1 MSLPVTGTESF
12 SGKTLTRGR
21 RRRAALFVA
30 VALSLVMAVTG
41 WAMIGR
47 SLSAPDWV
55 RGMVEQ
61 RLAETLPGFGV
72 LFGDVQLRL
81 EPDGRTKIILLD
93 VDVQTAA
100 GAPVAVLS
108 DIEIGLTAYDLI
120 RRKVV
125 LRDLSISGAFV
136 TLTRNRGG
144 QLGLALGDAFAL
156 GGMTPDV
163 PTLVTRIDKILSND
177 RLSRLQSVEANA
189 LTLRFEDA
197 RARRGWTVDGG
208 RLLLERDTDTLR
220 LSGDFALLG
229 GGATATR
236 LQLDAAS
243 AIGSTEVAFGL
254 SLDDM
259 PSQDI
264 ATQGPALAWLGAL
277 RAPISGSLRARMRGD
292 GSLGPLNAALQI
304 GSGVVQPDPDTPP
317 VPFDAARSYFTYD
330 PARAQITFTELS
342 VDSELIRAVA
352 DGRATLTDLESG
364 IPSQMLGQVQFSE
377 LEAAADTLFET
388 PLSLDRAELDFRLGL
403 DPFELDLGRVW
414 IDDPQVPLRM
424 SGKLAT
430 AGDAWSY
437 ALDGQFGALTP
448 EALVRL
454 WPTALAPRT
463 RDWVVRNIEG
473 GAITNGQFALRSQK
487 DEPRPVVFLNA
498 AFDGARVRYA
508 RSLPVA
514 EQGKRTLTLD
524 AARFAVRVTGGR
536 IMPGQGGPI
545 DIAGTTLVIPNT
557 RKKPADAQITMV
569 GEGRVE
575 ALLSYL
581 DSDPINLVQ
590 KARRPVDLLSGRLR
604 FGGTLNLPLRKGL
617 RLPDMALRLDER
629 ATNVASGQ
637 IVPNRDLTA
646 RALDVSVTNDR
657 LRVSGRAAL
666 SDVPF
671 EGTWTLPIPEPG
683 TPASGSTVE
692 GTVTLSDSAA
702 RAFGVALPDGMVSGS
717 GPAALRVDLR
727 RGAPPEFTLRSTLRG
742 IGVSLAP
749 IGWRLPRGSEGTFQ
763 VAGALDRPA
772 RIDTLALDAP
782 GLTAGGAVR
791 LNADG
796 SLDAIDLER
805 VRAGGWLDAPVTL
818 RGRGPGLPPAVRI
831 SGGTVDLRNA
841 PFGRGNTGGA
851 GGMGTVP
858 VPLTLALDGLQVSD
872 SIRLAGFR
880 ADLQSGAGLTG
891 SFTASVNGKTPIT
904 GETLPQAGGTAFRI
918 RSDDAGKVF
927 REAGLLKTVAGGD
940 MTLALAPVSGRP
952 GSYDGALSV
961 TNARL
966 RNAPGIASL
975 LDAISIVGLL
985 DQLEGPGILF
995 TEVEARFRL
1004 TPDRLYL
1011 TRSSATGPSMGISL
1025 DGTYDLG
1032 ASILDLQGVLSPI
1045 FFLNGIGSILTRK
1058 GEGLIG
1064 FNFSLTG
1071 PANQPNVGVNPL
1083 SALTPG
1089 MFREIFRRP
1098 APVPGE

>member
-1 MSLPVTGTESF
+1 
-12 SGKTLTRGR
+12 
-21 RRRAALFVA
+21 
-30 VALSLVMAVTG
+30 MAVTG
-41 WAMIGR
+41 WAMVGR

-61 RLAETLPGFGV
+61 RLAETLPGFRV

-81 EPDGRTKIILLD
+81 EQDGRTKIILLD

-125 LRDLSISGAFV
+125 LRELSVSGAFV
-136 TLTRNRGG
+136 TLTRDRTG

-156 GGMTPDV
+156 DGMTPDL
-163 PTLVTRIDKILSND
+163 PTLVTRIDKILAND

-208 RLLLERDTDTLR
+208 RLLLERDSDTLR

-243 AIGSTEVAFGL
+243 AIGSTEVAFGV

-292 GSLGPLNAALQI
+292 GTLGPLNAALQI

-330 PARAQITFTELS
+330 PERAQISFTELS
-342 VDSELIRAVA
+342 VDSALIRAVA
-352 DGRATLTDLESG
+352 DGRATLTDLKSG

-377 LEAAADTLFET
+377 IEAAADTLFET

-403 DPFELDLGRVW
+403 DPFELDLGRLW

-448 EALVRL
+448 KGLVRL
-454 WPTALAPRT
+454 WPTGLAPRT
-463 RDWVVRNIEG
+463 RDWVVRNIED
-473 GAITNGQFALRSQK
+473 GAITDGQFALRSQK

-498 AFDGARVRYA
+498 AFDRARVRYA

-514 EQGKRTLTLD
+514 EQAKGTLTLN
-524 AARFAVRVTGGR
+524 AARFAVRVTEGR
-536 IMPGQGGPI
+536 ITPRQGGPI

-557 RKKPADAQITMV
+557 RKKPADAQITMA

-581 DSDPINLVQ
+581 DSDPINLMQ
-590 KARRPVDLLSGRLR
+590 KARRPVDLLSGRVR
-604 FGGTLNLPLRKGL
+604 FGGTLNLPLRRGL
-617 RLPDMALRLDER
+617 RLPDMALRLDGR
-629 ATNVASGQ
+629 AINVASDR

-657 LRVSGRAAL
+657 LRVSGQAAL
-666 SDVPF
+666 SGVPF
-671 EGTWTLPIPEPG
+671 DGTWTLPIPEPG

-692 GTVTLSDSAA
+692 GTVTLSDTAA
-702 RAFGVALPDGMVSGS
+702 RAFGVALPVGMVSGS

-727 RGAPPEFTLRSTLRG
+727 RDAPPEFTLSSNLRG
-742 IGVSLAP
+742 IGMSLPP
-749 IGWRLPRGSEGTFQ
+749 IGWRLPRGSAGTFQ

-782 GLTAGGAVR
+782 GLTARGAVR
-791 LNADG
+791 LNDDG
-796 SLDAIDLER
+796 SLGAIELER

-831 SGGTVDLRNA
+831 GGGTVDLRSA

-851 GGMGTVP
+851 GAER
-858 VPLTLALDGLQVSD
+858 VPLTLALDALQVSD

-891 SFTASVNGKTPIT
+891 SFTASVNGKSPIT
-904 GETLPQAGGTAFRI
+904 GEVLPQAGGTAFRI
-918 RSDDAGKVF
+918 RSDEAGKVF

-940 MTLALAPVSGRP
+940 MTLALAPVSGQP
-952 GSYDGALSV
+952 GSYDGALDV

-1004 TPDRLYL
+1004 TPDQLYL

-1025 DGTYDLG
+1025 DGTYNLG
-1032 ASILDLQGVLSPI
+1032 TSRLDLQGVLSPI

-1071 PANQPNVGVNPL
+1071 PADQPNVGVNPL